1 MSTHRTCDPD
11 HLIGNTKSGKTRNSK
26 LIYIYILND
35 EIEKKS
41 IIKNNSKE
49 KIAIKRVRIKFERKK
64 WDGE

>member
-1 MSTHRTCDPD
+1 
-11 HLIGNTKSGKTRNSK
+11 LK
-26 LIYIYILND
+26 
-35 EIEKKS
+35 KKS

>member
-1 MSTHRTCDPD
+1 
-11 HLIGNTKSGKTRNSK
+11 LIGNTKSGKTRNSK

-64 WDGE
+64 